1 MQKSALAL
9 MLYLVFLAGYAIYK
23 YAAAAPPAF
32 SPAYAQSVAMLVALT
47 GVAPFL
53 LSLGALKAL
62 RLKGV
67 AGAAAGLL
75 LGLVLCVA
83 GYAAFWAVIIA
94 PSGAPVAMTAV
105 AVRGVG
111 WGLLQ
116 GGLAAIAAGR

>member
-1 MQKSALAL
+1 
-9 MLYLVFLAGYAIYK
+9 
-23 YAAAAPPAF
+23 
-32 SPAYAQSVAMLVALT
+32 AQSVAMLVALT